1 MPKAALVKRGEE
13 YLPGIQLSE
22 LEEAYRRE
30 PPGKS
35 RDRLQAAGLRKRG
48 RALGMIAR
56 IMGRSVSTVHRW
68 LSRMGREGLDG
79 RHDGKSPG
87 RPRLLNP
94 EQEKAIEGDLDGTP
108 RESGFER
115 GSWNARM
122 VARRILDRFGV
133 PYSDRSAIR
142 LAHRLGFSIRKP
154 PIRPVQQRHAGG
166 ADGVHQE
173 GSGDRRQME
182 GRGAGPSWLSTRLP
196 CATRRYRAG
205 GSGVGEEGRRCPSTT
220 PSSPST

>member
-30 PPGKS
+30 HPGKS
-35 RDRLQAAGLRKRG
+35 RDRLKAAVLRKRG
-48 RALGMIAR
+48 RTLGKIAR
-56 IMGRSVSTVHRW
+56 IIGRGVGTVHRW
-68 LSRMGREGLDG
+68 LSRMEREGLDG

-94 EQEKAIEGDLDGTP
+94 DQEKAIEGDLDGTP
-108 RESGFER
+108 RESSFER

-133 PYSDRSAIR
+133 PYSGRSAIG
-142 LAHRLGFSIRKP
+142 LAHQLGFLVRKP
-154 PIRPVQQRHAGG
+154 PIRPVQQRHARGAGG
-166 ADGVHQE
+166 IRQE
-173 GSGDRRQME
+173 GAGDRRRME
-182 GRGAGPSWLSTRLP
+182 DRGPD
-196 CATRRYRAG
+196 RRGYRRGYPA
-205 GSGVGEEGRRCPSTT
+205 
-220 PSSPST
+220 